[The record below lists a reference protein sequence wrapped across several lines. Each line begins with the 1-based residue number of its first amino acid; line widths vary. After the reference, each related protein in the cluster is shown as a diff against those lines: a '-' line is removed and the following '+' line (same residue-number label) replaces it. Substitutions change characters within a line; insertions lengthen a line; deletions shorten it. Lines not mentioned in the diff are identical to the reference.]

1 MLHELRVENLLLIER
16 AELRLGSG
24 LNVLTGETGAGKTM
38 LAHALDLLLGGRA
51 RSGIVRPGAE
61 EAYVEGVFAL
71 SARLRE
77 LLGERLP
84 ADADELVL
92 ARRVWADGR
101 TRAYL
106 GGRAATVGDLREVGG
121 ELLAFYGQHEHR
133 RLMLASAQLEVLD
146 GFCGA
151 EQRARRAAAAAAYAE
166 LRACLRRAEELGA
179 LDGARERELDLLEF
193 ELREIEEADPSE
205 AEQAEL
211 LVERERLRHV
221 EALRTAAAAGAEAI
235 APESGEGGAGELLGA
250 AARGFDA
257 VAGVDPA
264 LDALAERLRA
274 LAIEAEDVAV
284 ELHRYLD
291 GVEAEP
297 GRLEAVEQRLESFA
311 RLERKH
317 GGTIAAVL
325 AYAEACRAR
334 RDELTGAEA
343 ALAETTAALA
353 AARERLDEV
362 AGALHAAREA
372 AAPALAEAVRER
384 LAELAMPDA
393 RFEVAI
399 APRGADAPPSATGA
413 DHVELLIAANPGVP
427 PGPLREVASGGELS
441 RVMLALLGV
450 AHAGEGREADGAA
463 GEAAAR
469 LLVFD
474 EVDAGIGGR
483 TANAVGA
490 QLRALA
496 AERQVLCITHL
507 PQVAA
512 HADRHFRIAKDGGGE
527 TATTTVT
534 QLARDALVGELVRM
548 LGAAEDDRAARRH
561 ARELLKTA

>member
-1 MLHELRVENLLLIER
+1 MLFELRVENLLLIER
-16 AELRLGSG
+16 AELRLGPG

-71 SARLRE
+71 DARLRE
-77 LLGERLP
+77 VLKERLP
-84 ADADELVL
+84 AGADELVL
-92 ARRVWADGR
+92 ARRVWPDGR

-106 GGRAATVGDLREVGG
+106 GGRAATVADLREVGG

-146 GFCGA
+146 GFCGPD
-151 EQRARRAAAAAAYAE
+151 QRARRAGAAAAHADV
-166 LRACLRRAEELGA
+166 RAALRRADELGA

-193 ELREIEEADPSE
+193 ELREIEEANPSE
-205 AEQAEL
+205 EEQREL
-211 LVERERLRHV
+211 LAERERLRHL
-221 EALRTAAAAGAEAI
+221 EALRTAALGAVEAI
-235 APESGEGGAGELLGA
+235 APESGDGGAGELLGA
-250 AARGFDA
+250 AARQFDA

-264 LDALAERLRA
+264 LDALAERLRTLA
-274 LAIEAEDVAV
+274 LEAEDVAA
-284 ELHRYLD
+284 ELYRYLD
-291 GVEAEP
+291 AAADGDADP
-297 GRLEAVEQRLESFA
+297 AARLETVEQRLEAFT

-317 GGTIAAVL
+317 GGSIAAVL
-325 AYAEACRAR
+325 AHADECRAR

-353 AARERLDEV
+353 AARERL
-362 AGALHAAREA
+362 AGIAAELHDARA
-372 AAPALAEAVRER
+372 AAASALAEAVRAR

-393 RFEVAI
+393 RFEVEL
-399 APRGADAPPSATGA
+399 APKDEPGPTGA
-413 DHVELLIAANPGVP
+413 DHVELLIAVNPGMP
-427 PGPLREVASGGELS
+427 AGPLREVASGGELS

-450 AHAGEGREADGAA
+450 ANAAHDAAD
-463 GEAAAR
+463 

-490 QLRALA
+490 QLHQLA

-512 HADRHFRIAKDGGGE
+512 HADRHFRIAKDGSGE
-527 TATTTVT
+527 AAVTTVT
-534 QLARDALVGELVRM
+534 QLSRDAVVEELVRM
-548 LGAAEDDRAARRH
+548 LGADEADRAARRH
-561 ARELLKTA
+561 AKELLKAA